1 MIALRLHKTFKNTAM
16 PFCLDVEYEI
26 GERGKT
32 VVLFGPSGSGK
43 SLTMQCLAG
52 LMRPDAGYIRLGGR
66 TLYDGAA
73 KVFVP
78 ARRRRIGY
86 MFQDYALFPHLS
98 VLQNV
103 AYARTGCW
111 PWRLC
116 AKERER
122 AQAMLDR
129 FGIGH
134 LARHLPMQLS
144 GGQRQRAAL
153 ARALNADPR
162 LLLLDEPFS
171 ALDPLLR
178 DRLRQEL
185 LELLRDLTIP
195 AVIITHDPEDVDAF
209 AGALILYER
218 GRAAMIRDYP
228 GLRAGFATARQC
240 LLHLQEQRPP
250 EGRASTRLGS
260 LEPGR
265 RGSPDAATPLG
276 LPS

>member
-1 MIALRLHKTFKNTAM
+1 MIALRLHKKFKNTAL

-26 GERGKT
+26 GERDKT

-52 LMRPDAGYIRLGGR
+52 LMRPDAGYIRLDGR
-66 TLYDGAA
+66 TLYDGAT

-116 AKERER
+116 ARER
-122 AQAMLDR
+122 HKAQAMLDR

-134 LARHLPMQLS
+134 LARHLPAQLS

-153 ARALNADPR
+153 ARALNADPQ

-178 DRLRQEL
+178 HRLRQEL

-195 AVIITHDPEDVDAF
+195 TVIITHDPEDVDAF
-209 AGALILYER
+209 AGVLILYEQ
-218 GRAAMIRDYP
+218 GRAAVIRDYP
-228 GLRAGFATARQC
+228 GLRAGFATAGQC
-240 LLHLQEQRPP
+240 LLHLQEHCPP
-250 EGRASTRLGS
+250 ERKDPA
-260 LEPGR
+260 
-265 RGSPDAATPLG
+265 
-276 LPS
+276 LPARMG